1 MGKKGKPPPVARA
14 LAPPLQTSFR
24 PIRCRPPSSPSSR
37 FPFAGMNQFAL
48 SSRRSEFG
56 ESRCTNEN
64 FGENN
69 LGGIGAKLPRWPG
82 NLFYPLGRPSVP
94 SASGFRRFFC
104 PDFRFLGCI
113 GYPCPPC
120 VDKGESRYS
129 SENFGGSNFGDKG
142 RSFSGGPGTCSAP
155 PDVHP
160 PHPSRASAP
169 SFVRISVCWDESV
182 RPALIARGVRGLA
195 IQQRK
200 LRREQLRG
208 KEAKL
213 AQWPGHLFRPP
224 GRLAVQ
230 AVPPVTAPRAFSR

>member
-1 MGKKGKPPPVARA
+1 MTTKSLAGTTLGEKGKPPPVARA

-48 SSRRSEFG
+48 LSRRSEFG
-56 ESRCTNEN
+56 ESRCTSHEN

-120 VDKGESRYS
+120 VEVSDTAAKTLAGATLGIRGEVSPAARALVPPLQTSIRPIRLGHPPPLLSEFPFAGMNQFALPSLRAEFGDSRYNN
-129 SENFGGSNFGDKG
+129 ENFGGNNFGEKKQ
-142 RSFSGGPGTCSAP
+142 SSPSGPGTCSVP
-155 PDVHP
+155 PD
-160 PHPSRASAP
+160 A
-169 SFVRISVCWDESV
+169 
-182 RPALIARGVRGLA
+182 
-195 IQQRK
+195 
-200 LRREQLRG
+200 
-208 KEAKL
+208 
-213 AQWPGHLFRPP
+213 
-224 GRLAVQ
+224 
-230 AVPPVTAPRAFSR
+230 